1 MAVQKFTISN
11 DPDHYEAWPDV
22 VLTRSGKLI
31 CVFSE
36 CIHHVNRD
44 YTRIMLTESLDRG
57 RTWSLKHPLTE
68 GTAGL
73 DYYYNCARIRQ
84 LKSGRIVITIDRLPQ
99 EKNRDSGLVELENE
113 AQVFLFTSDDDG
125 ATWSDII
132 PTPVRGIVPDRITE
146 LDNGRLVLSAH
157 MRSKSGRLAQYM
169 HYSDD
174 GGATWSKRITIA
186 EDDRYNLCEVSILPL
201 GNGRLAAF
209 MRENSGLNIEC
220 QKSLSYDNGE
230 TWTPVTDF
238 PVPYCHRPTAGFL
251 NDGKILITCRM
262 RHGGKSGWGISA
274 QNTIAALTDVDSVL
288 SLRRDEAWTR
298 VLPLDY
304 DRSPVADTGYTGHVQ
319 FDDGEIYVVNYIV
332 DDAIDKGQIRGYSL
346 LPDDFILKG

>member
-1 MAVQKFTISN
+1 MAIKKYSISN
-11 DPDHYEAWPDV
+11 DPELYEAWPDV
-22 VLTRSGKLI
+22 VLTNSGKLI

-36 CIHHVNRD
+36 CLHHINRD

-57 RTWSLKHPLTE
+57 RTWSKKHPLTE

-73 DYYYNCARIRQ
+73 DYYYNCPRIRQ
-84 LKSGRIVITIDRLPQ
+84 LKSGKIVITIDRLPQ
-99 EKNRDSGLVELENE
+99 VKDRNGRFIELENE
-113 AQVFLFTSDDDG
+113 AEIYLFTSDDDG
-125 ATWSDII
+125 HSWSDII
-132 PTPVRGIVPDRITE
+132 PTPVKGIVPDRITE
-146 LDNGRLVLSAH
+146 LDNGRLIISAQ
-157 MRSKSGRLAQYM
+157 MRSKANKLAQYM

-174 GGATWSKRITIA
+174 GGKSWSQRITIA

-201 GNGRLAAF
+201 GNGKLAAF
-209 MRENSGLNIEC
+209 MRENSGFNIEC

-230 TWTPVTDF
+230 SWTPVIDF

-251 NDGKILITCRM
+251 NNGQILITCRM
-262 RHGGKSGWGISA
+262 RHGGKSGWGIAA
-274 QNTIAALTDVDSVL
+274 QNTIAALTDTDSVL
-288 SLRRDEAWTR
+288 SLQRNGAWTR

-319 FDDGEIYVVNYIV
+319 FSDGEIYVVNYIV

-346 LPDDFILKG
+346 NLNDFILEG